1 MPRVA
6 GTLGLAFGLLGGVTA
21 SQAPEF
27 TQQYRQRLGGA
38 MDELRRVVQRFD
50 ADAQATGQ
58 TRDGALSRLRADGDE
73 LVRRQGDAMQTH
85 VTRLDRLERQ
95 SQAFTE
101 AGPFRRMAVMVR
113 DFDPAIARAA
123 YQDFQPA
130 VPVTLE
136 GAVTA
141 GTGFV
146 AGWGGWMLAASG
158 IRALFRRRRARLE
171 GEFDTAAPTRPA

>member
-6 GTLGLAFGLLGGVTA
+6 GTLGLAFGLLGSLVA

-38 MDELRRVVQRFD
+38 TDELRRVAQRFD

-58 TRDGALSRLRADGDE
+58 TRDGALSRLQSDGEE
-73 LVRRQGDAMQTH
+73 LVRRQGEAMQTH
-85 VTRLDRLERQ
+85 LTRLDRLERQ
-95 SQAFTE
+95 NQAFVE
-101 AGPFRRMAVMVR
+101 AGPFRRMMVMAQ
-113 DFDPAIARAA
+113 DLDPTLARAA

-136 GAVTA
+136 GAVAA

-146 AGWGGWMLAASG
+146 AGWSGRMLLTGALRLLVQRLRG
-158 IRALFRRRRARLE
+158 RDRAHA
-171 GEFDTAAPTRPA
+171 TAPTHPA